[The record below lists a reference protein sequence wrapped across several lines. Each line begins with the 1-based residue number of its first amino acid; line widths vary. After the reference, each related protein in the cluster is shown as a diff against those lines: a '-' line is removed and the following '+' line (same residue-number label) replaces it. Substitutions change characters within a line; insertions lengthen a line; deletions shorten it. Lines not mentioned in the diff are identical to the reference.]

1 MFFVAKN
8 LCANIEYPDL
18 HAKFI
23 FRIFWHL
30 KFVFYVFSIIGSY
43 TPESQNTSSKFI
55 DTYFQSEGVDLNP
68 MALL

>member
-30 KFVFYVFSIIGSY
+30 KFVFYIFSIIGSY
-43 TPESQNTSSKFI
+43 TPESQNTSSAELAA
-55 DTYFQSEGVDLNP
+55 TC
-68 MALL
+68 